1 MSQFEYIYPVPDTHN
16 VITSHI
22 NKNIKSQRSI
32 YINFTTLIIK
42 TYKTIYIHC
51 VSEKNMQIFLNKFN
65 TVLKNTGIPRIDK
78 TNLEYKKSAIFEDS
92 LYDECEWYEMP
103 EFKPNNRLNACASIN
118 LEIEVIDIPLF
129 RNFQENYFNEFG
141 QTIFPKTKIIWYP
154 NRSDTLSPLKNKMY
168 YETTYM
174 PKYPIYIIS
183 KGRYK
188 KRLTSRYLE
197 WCNIPYKIVIEP
209 QEYDLY
215 AMNISPSKILV
226 LPDEYLNKNQG
237 GIPARNFVWKH
248 SKDSGY
254 DRHWI
259 LDDNIAGYF
268 RYNNSQKFLLKGGSA
283 FRIIEDY
290 VDRYSN
296 VKMAGHNYTF
306 FAITTN
312 TDLKPITINTRIY
325 STILLSNDIFP
336 EFYWRG
342 KYNEDTDLSLR
353 ILKAG
358 YPTILFN
365 NILADKSKTLTQSG
379 GNTDTIYNVENSMY
393 LKAASLQEQ
402 HPDVVKIV
410 QRFGRDHHYV
420 NYEPFKE
427 LKPIF
432 IIDKLLL
439 KKSNNEYNM
448 ELVKKDNKDL
458 LPGKN

>member
-1 MSQFEYIYPVPDTHN
+1 
-16 VITSHI
+16 
-22 NKNIKSQRSI
+22 
-32 YINFTTLIIK
+32 
-42 TYKTIYIHC
+42 
-51 VSEKNMQIFLNKFN
+51 
-65 TVLKNTGIPRIDK
+65 
-78 TNLEYKKSAIFEDS
+78 
-92 LYDECEWYEMP
+92 
-103 EFKPNNRLNACASIN
+103 
-118 LEIEVIDIPLF
+118 
-129 RNFQENYFNEFG
+129 
-141 QTIFPKTKIIWYP
+141 
-154 NRSDTLSPLKNKMY
+154 
-168 YETTYM
+168 
-174 PKYPIYIIS
+174 
-183 KGRYK
+183 
-188 KRLTSRYLE
+188 
-197 WCNIPYKIVIEP
+197 
-209 QEYDLY
+209 
-215 AMNISPSKILV
+215 
-226 LPDEYLNKNQG
+226 
-237 GIPARNFVWKH
+237 
-248 SKDSGY
+248 
-254 DRHWI
+254 
-259 LDDNIAGYF
+259 
-268 RYNNSQKFLLKGGSA
+268 
-283 FRIIEDY
+283 
-290 VDRYSN
+290 
-296 VKMAGHNYTF
+296 MAGHNYTF